1 MPQLRIQYGVRKW
14 ERPRGHLFFA
24 CNFDRQRTGRLFQCA
39 PKRPQRPTNRQNL
52 TGLASSSLILDRVPL
67 YTVHQNHSSNHSSLL
82 HSAVVDTTLCL
93 NRGIDTAQ
101 KPQEHNTTAPP
112 DQPRSLSAYNNQ
124 PAHCP
129 PGGRHIITQPAV
141 CSVFCILHFLTHAT
155 LPVIFVLLL
164 TSSPP
169 QFEILHRCQ
178 QVDDTWCT
186 TKCTLLSR
194 PSRIVPSRA
203 ILWTL

>member
-1 MPQLRIQYGVRKW
+1 VELRIQGIANSTVNWLSLGWSVSLAPQFYTLRYLNTYLKVEGFLSESVPQLRIQYGVRKW

-101 KPQEHNTTAPP
+101 KPQEHKHN
-112 DQPRSLSAYNNQ
+112 
-124 PAHCP
+124 
-129 PGGRHIITQPAV
+129 
-141 CSVFCILHFLTHAT
+141 
-155 LPVIFVLLL
+155 
-164 TSSPP
+164 SP
-169 QFEILHRCQ
+169 
-178 QVDDTWCT
+178 
-186 TKCTLLSR
+186 SR
-194 PSRIVPSRA
+194 PAAKLIRI
-203 ILWTL
+203 